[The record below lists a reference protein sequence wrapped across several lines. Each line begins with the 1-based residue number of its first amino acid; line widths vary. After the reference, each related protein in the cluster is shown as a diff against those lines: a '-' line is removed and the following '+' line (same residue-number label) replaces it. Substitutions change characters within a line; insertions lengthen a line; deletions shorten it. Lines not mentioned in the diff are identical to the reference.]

1 MPSRLVRFLM
11 YLRRRRV
18 FRATVAHIVGTW
30 LLLQIFGVGFV
41 AFGIPE
47 TALRFVLFAAILG
60 YPVTIFFI
68 WRYEVSAK
76 GITRA
81 SPKSGGRS
89 DMSDLSLNRSDYF
102 TITALLVVVVIIG
115 LGMFRKVVELPS
127 QSTVREFVQAAP
139 VNSVAVL
146 PFVNMSDDPGNEYFS
161 DGITEE
167 LLDRLAKLE
176 ELSVAA
182 RTSSFFFKGKDLPI
196 SEIAAKLGVRNIVEG
211 SVRKSGNSVRITAQ
225 LIDADRGFH
234 LWSQTYDRELT
245 DIFAIQD
252 ELANSIVHEL
262 SNLLG
267 AGQSIAPAHPY
278 TPTENID
285 AYDLFLQG
293 QHQLLLRGEQAIRR
307 SIDLFTKAITMDPEF
322 ARAYESIATAYA
334 ILPEYTD
341 ESAIEA
347 YAVATAHATRAIE
360 LEPSAG
366 GPHGVL
372 GYMNMRRWRWKIA
385 APQFKRALELDK
397 NNATINQWHSNY
409 LNDVLFGADALIA
422 AQQAHKID
430 RASPAV
436 NVVLAFNYVLSGSE
450 YNELALK
457 HSAAAK
463 EYGYAGLFDDH
474 MSFVVRLRRGE
485 FEQAAKKLVRAYQ
498 EAGKDSS
505 WIERFTDAMQDPD
518 KIPQALEA
526 LKSAQSDGTATDGDL
541 FFRYALLGQ
550 PDGFF
555 ALAANHIDD
564 QRLPYVYTL
573 LPEAGRIRS
582 DPRFAGLLEKIHLI
596 EFWREN
602 GWPPVCQPL
611 ADSVRCQ

>member
-1 MPSRLVRFLM
+1 M

-18 FRATVAHIVGTW
+18 FRATVAHVIATW

-47 TALRFVLFAAILG
+47 TALRYVLYAAIFG

-68 WRYEVSAK
+68 WRYEVTVK
-76 GITRA
+76 GISRA
-81 SPKSGGRS
+81 GASN
-89 DMSDLSLNRSDYF
+89 LALNRSDYF
-102 TITALLVVVVIIG
+102 MIASLLVVVVIIG
-115 LGMFRKVVELPS
+115 LGMFRKVVDIQS
-127 QSTVREFVQAAP
+127 QPLVEEPARTAP

-182 RTSSFFFKGKDLPI
+182 RTSSFFFKGKNLPI

-211 SVRKSGNSVRITAQ
+211 SVRKAGNNVRITAQ

-234 LWSQTYDRELT
+234 LWSETFDRDLT
-245 DIFAIQD
+245 DIFAVQD
-252 ELANSIVHEL
+252 ELANSIARQL
-262 SNLLG
+262 SKLLG
-267 AGQSIAPAHPY
+267 AGQSIAPANSY
-278 TPTENID
+278 AQTENIE

-293 QHQLLLRGEQAIRR
+293 QHHLLFRGEQAIRR
-307 SIDLFTKAITMDPEF
+307 SIELFTLAIEADPEY
-322 ARAYESIATAYA
+322 ARAYESLAKAYA
-334 ILPEYTD
+334 ILPEYSD

-347 YAVATAHATRAIE
+347 YAVATGHATRAIE

-366 GPHGVL
+366 GPYATL
-372 GYMNMRRWRWKIA
+372 GYMNMRRWRWKSA

-397 NNATINQWHSNY
+397 NNTTVNQWHSNY

-422 AQQAHKID
+422 AQQAHKFD
-430 RASPAV
+430 RASPAI

-450 YNELALK
+450 YNELALQ
-457 HSAAAK
+457 HSAAAN
-463 EYGYAGLFDDH
+463 EYGYSGLFDDH
-474 MSFVVRLRRGE
+474 MRFIVRIRRGE
-485 FEQAAKKLVRAYQ
+485 FEQAARDLARAYQ
-498 EAGKDSS
+498 EASKDSS
-505 WIERFTDAMQDPD
+505 WIEPFTNAMKDPD
-518 KIPQALEA
+518 KSPEALEA
-526 LKSAQSDGTATDGDL
+526 LKLAKSNGNASDGEL

-550 PDGFF
+550 ADEFF
-555 ALAANHIDD
+555 ALAAIHIDD

-573 LPEAGRIRS
+573 LPEARPIRS
-582 DPRFAGLLEKIHLI
+582 DPRFAGLMEKIGLI
-596 EFWREN
+596 EFWRQN